1 MTEVISTPTAIVL
14 EHKGYQATV
23 ERMVKDGS
31 LQGLVVG
38 MERDLLAFEGA
49 DIAEL
54 AANFQEVVEDYLA
67 DCAEDG
73 TTPERPSKLSRAL
86 AAIHQ

>member
-1 MTEVISTPTAIVL
+1 MTDVISTPTAIVL

-23 ERMVKDGS
+23 ERMVKDDS

-38 MERDLLAFEGA
+38 MECDLLAFEGT

-54 AANFQEVVEDYLA
+54 AANFQEVIEDYLS
-67 DCAEDG
+67 DCAENRVP
-73 TTPERPSKLSRAL
+73 PELPS
-86 AAIHQ
+86 

>member
-31 LQGLVVG
+31 LQGLVMG
-38 MERDLLAFEGA
+38 MERDLLAFEGT

-54 AANFQEVVEDYLA
+54 ATNFQEVIEDYLA
-67 DCAEDG
+67 DCVEDG
-73 TTPERPSKLSRAL
+73 VTPELPKTL
-86 AAIHQ
+86 AAAHQ

>member
-1 MTEVISTPTAIVL
+1 MTEATSTPTAIVL

-23 ERMVKDGS
+23 ERMLRDGS

-38 MERDLLAFEGA
+38 MERDLLAFDGA

-54 AANFQEVVEDYLA
+54 AANFQAVVEDYLA

-73 TTPERPSKLSRAL
+73 IIPELPKTL
-86 AAIHQ
+86 AITCS

>member
-1 MTEVISTPTAIVL
+1 MTEAISTPTAIVL
-14 EHKGYQATV
+14 EHKGYQANV
-23 ERMVKDGS
+23 ERMRDGS

-38 MERDLLAFEGA
+38 MERDLLAFDSA

-54 AANFQEVVEDYLA
+54 ATSFQAVVEDYLA

-73 TTPERPSKLSRAL
+73 ITPELPKAL
-86 AAIHQ
+86 VS

>member
-31 LQGLVVG
+31 LQGLVIG
-38 MERDLLAFEGA
+38 MERDLLAFEGT

-54 AANFQEVVEDYLA
+54 ATNFQAVIEDYLA
-67 DCAEDG
+67 DCIEDG
-73 TTPERPSKLSRAL
+73 VTPELPKTL
-86 AAIHQ
+86 AAAHQ